1 MIQRLLQRIAIGPR
15 IAALCLVPIIA
26 FVGVDVVEIMEEWES
41 AEEAALV
48 AEVVELAP
56 AISGLVHELQKER
69 GTSAGFIGSKGKAFA
84 DTIGARRA
92 DTDRALARFRSSISA
107 PTGKL
112 DTPSFTEPFAE
123 ARKRLAELE
132 AKRGEVDRF
141 ELTVPQMAGFY
152 TPLITD
158 LLNMIES
165 TVGVINDGSTLR
177 PVLGY
182 VALLQA
188 KERAGIERAMGAAG
202 FGAGMFKEGIYRNFI
217 RLGAMQD
224 TYFALF
230 RRFSPA
236 EDVAFFDQTLK
247 GAVEED
253 VVALR
258 KLATGAPFGT
268 DISGVTGPQ
277 WFKTSTARIDALKTV
292 EDRLAEGIAATA
304 RSAGATARLEF
315 WGLTISLVVLLI
327 GALVVSY
334 VVARSII
341 DPVKRLNCTLR
352 RLASHDYDAEIT
364 DSDRADEMGAMARS
378 VAILKDNALARVD
391 LEARAKRERDR
402 ERDRQGHIEG
412 VVGAFRHSIDTT
424 MREVFE
430 RAREMSSSAGRLA
443 DVAKTAT
450 GKASEVDAA
459 SGNAAENVE
468 QVAAAAEELNHAIH
482 EIAQQTGKA
491 TDLVSTAAETAA
503 ATDRDVSTLSEAA
516 VRIGEVITL
525 IQGIAEQTNLLA
537 LNATIEAARAG
548 EAGRGFAIVASEV
561 KTLANQTSQ
570 ATEEIAAQITG
581 IQQST
586 EGAVAAIG
594 RITDVVGEIRD
605 LTAIISGA
613 VEKQQAVT
621 GNIARSVA
629 AASDGT
635 GEVARNV
642 GSVSDA
648 IGQTA
653 QEAHAVNDFSDE
665 LFKAMELLSGNIE
678 DILGNISR
686 DVEDRRAALRE
697 KLREV
702 VVIDGD
708 GRHFNTSLT
717 EVTATGGRIEAV
729 GGIKAGDVV
738 GIEMLGGRIVSATVS
753 GGGTGGLE
761 LRFAEDVS
769 DVAAAL
775 AA

>member
-1 MIQRLLQRIAIGPR
+1 MIQRLLQRISIGPR

-26 FVGVDVVEIMEEWES
+26 FVGIDIVELVEEWES
-41 AEEAALV
+41 ADEAAFV

-69 GTSAGFIGSKGKAFA
+69 GTSAGFIGSKGTSFA

-92 DTDRALARFRSSISA
+92 DTDRALARFRSSISE
-107 PTGKL
+107 PVGKL
-112 DTPSFTEPFAE
+112 ATPSFTEPL
-123 ARKRLAELE
+123 ARARERLAELE
-132 AKRGEVDRF
+132 AKRGEVDSF
-141 ELTVPQMAGFY
+141 ALTVPQMAGFY

-165 TVGVINDGSTLR
+165 TVGVIGDGSTLR

-188 KERAGIERAMGAAG
+188 KERAGVERAMGAAG
-202 FGAGMFKEGIYRNFI
+202 FGAGTFKQGIYRNFI

-230 RRFSPA
+230 RRYSPPA
-236 EDVAFFDQTLK
+236 DVAFFDETLK
-247 GAVEED
+247 GPVEDD
-253 VVALR
+253 VTALR
-258 KLATGAPFGT
+258 KLATGAPFGA

-277 WFKTSTARIDALKTV
+277 WFKASTKRIDALKTV
-292 EDRLAEGIAATA
+292 EDRLADGIAATA
-304 RSAGATARLEF
+304 RSAGGEARLEF
-315 WGLTISLVVLLI
+315 WGLAVALVVLLA

-341 DPVKRLNCTLR
+341 DPVKRLNETLR
-352 RLASHDYDAEIT
+352 RLSSHDYDVNLT
-364 DSDRADEMGAMARS
+364 DSDRADELGAMARS
-378 VAILKDNALARVD
+378 VAILKDNALSRLD
-391 LEARAKRERDR
+391 LEARANRERDR
-402 ERDRQGHIEG
+402 ERDRQSHIEAI
-412 VVGAFRHSIDTT
+412 VAAFRHSIDTT
-424 MREVFE
+424 MREVCE
-430 RAREMSSSAGRLA
+430 RAKEMSSSAGRLA
-443 DVAKTAT
+443 DVAKMAT
-450 GKASEVDAA
+450 GKASEADAA

-468 QVAAAAEELNHAIH
+468 KVAAAADELTHAIQ

-516 VRIGEVITL
+516 ERIGEVITL
-525 IQGIAEQTNLLA
+525 IQGIAEQTNMLA

-561 KTLANQTSQ
+561 KSLANQTSE

-586 EGAVAAIG
+586 QGAVAAIG

-605 LTAIISGA
+605 LTAIIAGA
-613 VEKQQAVT
+613 VEKQQTVT

-642 GSVSDA
+642 GSVSEA
-648 IGQTA
+648 IGETA
-653 QEAHAVNDFSDE
+653 NEAHAVNDFSDE
-665 LFKAMELLSGNIE
+665 LFKAMKLLSGNIE

-708 GRHFNTSLT
+708 GRHFNASLT
-717 EVTATGGRIEAV
+717 EVTSTAGRIDAV

-738 GIEMLGGRIVSATVS
+738 GIEMMGGRIVSATVS
-753 GGGTGGLE
+753 DAGSKGLE
-761 LRFAEDVS
+761 LLFAEDVA